1 MTYSYTY
8 KSDYEDTVKL
18 VKLPNNVISISESD
32 ALGRLTNRTINNVAL
47 SAAYEYCSNKNNS
60 AYTTPLVLKET
71 HTKIGSQFAAYQY
84 TYDSNNNILTVKDG
98 SNALL
103 VSYEYDG
110 LNRLIRENI
119 VGGNTT
125 VFRYDKGGNLQY
137 KKVFAYSSAVGKTY
151 NDLLNGTGKII
162 SYGYGVSSNKDL
174 LTSYNGSGTLE
185 YDNYGNPNKWFKHG
199 TGNSAL
205 GYTLQWGN
213 VSNLTAVTDTQT
225 GSVIHISITTRA

>member
-1 MTYSYTY
+1 M
-8 KSDYEDTVKL
+8 L
-18 VKLPNNVISISESD
+18 NNLSSISESD
-32 ALGRLTNRTINNVAL
+32 ALGRLDNRTINSGAL
-47 SAAYEYCSNKNNS
+47 STEYEYCSNKTNS

-71 HTKIGSQFAAYQY
+71 HTKTGSQFAAYQY

-125 VFRYDKGGNLQY
+125 VFKYDKGGNLQY
-137 KKVFAYSSAVGKTY
+137 KKVYSYSAAAGKTY
-151 NDLLNGTGKII
+151 TELLNGSGKTI
-162 SYGYGVSSNKDL
+162 SYGYGVATNKDL

-185 YDNYGNPNKWFKHG
+185 YDNYGNPKK
-199 TGNSAL
+199 
-205 GYTLQWGN
+205 
-213 VSNLTAVTDTQT
+213 
-225 GSVIHISITTRA
+225 